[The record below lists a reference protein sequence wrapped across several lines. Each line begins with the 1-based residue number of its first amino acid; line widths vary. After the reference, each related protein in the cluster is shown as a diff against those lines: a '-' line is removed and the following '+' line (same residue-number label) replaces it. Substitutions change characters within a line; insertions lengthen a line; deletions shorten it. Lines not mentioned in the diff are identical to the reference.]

1 MNNREQFVR
10 FRVSAAERQALDLM
24 LQQEERRVSEFIR
37 DLVRAEARRRGLW
50 PLQVQVK
57 SPANTQREAVKI
69 PS

>member
-37 DLVRAEARRRGLW
+37 DLVRAEAAKRGLW
-50 PLQVQVK
+50 PVPAHLQ
-57 SPANTQREAVKI
+57 TQAQALN
-69 PS
+69 

>member
-37 DLVRAEARRRGLW
+37 DLVRAEAAKRGLW
-50 PLQVQVK
+50 PV
-57 SPANTQREAVKI
+57 PANVQAQALN
-69 PS
+69 

>member
-37 DLVRAEARRRGLW
+37 DLVRAEAAKRGLW
-50 PLQVQVK
+50 PV
-57 SPANTQREAVKI
+57 PANVQAQTQAQTLN
-69 PS
+69 